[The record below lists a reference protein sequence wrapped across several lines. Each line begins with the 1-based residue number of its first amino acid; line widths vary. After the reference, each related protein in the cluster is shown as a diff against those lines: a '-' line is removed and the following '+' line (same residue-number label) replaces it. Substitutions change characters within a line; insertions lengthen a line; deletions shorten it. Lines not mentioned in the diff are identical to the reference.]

1 MSNFSDFMQNAE
13 TQGQNSLTERSDDVT
28 ISVEQV
34 TKKAGVMSREHEF
47 PKKASDSAG
56 SEKRIFFIG

>member
-1 MSNFSDFMQNAE
+1 MILE
-13 TQGQNSLTERSDDVT
+13 QNSLTARPYDGT
-28 ISVEQV
+28 IVLEQV
-34 TKKAGVMSREHEF
+34 TMKAGVTSREHEF